1 MYTVKSKDEIQKYID
16 DEHLLPYKFS
26 IDNYN
31 DDVFGTKLTN
41 SQGRTI
47 EQNHHLYIK
56 RKGIG
61 FIIYHFMVKREI
73 VNKIR
78 EYV

>member
-1 MYTVKSKDEIQKYID
+1 MYTIKSKDEIQKYTD
-16 DEHLLPYKFS
+16 NGNPLPYKFS

-41 SQGRTI
+41 IQGRTI
-47 EQNHHLYIK
+47 EQNQYLCIK
-56 RKGIG
+56 RKGIE
-61 FIIYHFMVKREI
+61 FSIYSFMVKREI